1 MTDQEFLEC
10 FESCSLDK
18 EDFHHNNH
26 VRLAWI
32 YLRRFPALEALSRF
46 SEGLKRFARSL
57 GKEGLYHETITWG
70 YMLLIRERIARS
82 PMEESWEE
90 FARANPDILNWRE
103 SVLKLYYRDETLKS
117 DLARRVFV
125 FPDKQG

>member
-1 MTDQEFLEC
+1 MTDHEFLER

-18 EDFHHNNH
+18 EEFHHKDH

-32 YLRRFPALEALSRF
+32 YLSRFPVLEALSRF
-46 SEGLKRFARSL
+46 SDGLKRFAQSL
-57 GKEGLYHETITWG
+57 GKEGLYHETITWS
-70 YMLLIRERIARS
+70 YLLLIRERIARAQA
-82 PMEESWEE
+82 EESWEE
-90 FARANPDILNWRE
+90 FARANSDILDWRE

-125 FPDKQG
+125 FPDKH

>member
-1 MTDQEFLEC
+1 MTDQEFLER

-18 EDFHHNNH
+18 EDFHHKDH

-32 YLRRFPALEALSRF
+32 YLSRFPVLEALSRF
-46 SEGLKRFARSL
+46 SDGLKRFAQSL
-57 GKEGLYHETITWG
+57 GKEGLYHETITWS
-70 YMLLIRERIARS
+70 YLLLIRERIARAQA
-82 PMEESWEE
+82 EESWEE
-90 FARANPDILNWRE
+90 FARANSDILDWRE

-125 FPDKQG
+125 FPDKH

>member
-1 MTDQEFLEC
+1 MTDQEFLER

-18 EDFHHNNH
+18 EDFHHKDH

-32 YLRRFPALEALSRF
+32 YLSRFPVLEALSRF
-46 SEGLKRFARSL
+46 SEGLKRFAHSL
-57 GKEGLYHETITWG
+57 GKEGLYHETITWS
-70 YMLLIRERIARS
+70 YLLLIRERIARAQD
-82 PMEESWEE
+82 EESWEE
-90 FARANPDILNWRE
+90 FARANSDILDWRE

-125 FPDKQG
+125 LPDKH